1 MSEETKY
8 QKLKGDPQLC
18 YHNNRG
24 IEKCEAG
31 EFDEGIAEFNQ
42 AIQLSPKLSV
52 PYFNRAIAFQSIG
65 LSLSAAA
72 DIQMAKLLIRLL
84 NSK

>member
-8 QKLKGDPQLC
+8 QKLKGDSQLC

-24 IEKCEAG
+24 VEKCEAG

-52 PYFNRAIAFQSIG
+52 PYFICFQISPI
-65 LSLSAAA
+65 LFYTVMLRPYSEYFT
-72 DIQMAKLLIRLL
+72 RP
-84 NSK
+84 